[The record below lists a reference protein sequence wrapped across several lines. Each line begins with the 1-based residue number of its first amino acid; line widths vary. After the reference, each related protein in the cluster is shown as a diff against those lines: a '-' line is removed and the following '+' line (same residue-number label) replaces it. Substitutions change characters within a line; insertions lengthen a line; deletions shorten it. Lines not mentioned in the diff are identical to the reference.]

1 MRLPRLEHMAVPCA
15 GASGLQTRRAHRLKV
30 ALLKSWRAGW
40 TRRPRRVLTRTGK
53 RRGRRFYFVPLSFST
68 ELLKVYVPSLAMLLW
83 SATVAFAQSQP
94 EVRRA
99 RPIDEPAV
107 QRAVPAQDSIERTL
121 RSLDQE
127 SSQRPASDTERSD
140 QRQLDYANALFTRK
154 LYDLAA
160 PEYQKY
166 LDDYPGSPGRANAY
180 FSLGECNRNLN
191 HPSSAR
197 TNFQKVLN
205 DYGDSEFAGPA
216 AYALAEMAFT
226 DKDYA
231 TALPLFHRAAAKSKE
246 PTVALS
252 GRYFEARCLE
262 ATGRKDEAADIYV
275 QVADA
280 GNANP
285 YREDA
290 RVTAASIFAG
300 KGRKIDALKQYEA
313 LANESQKPA
322 LKAESAVRGGMLAL
336 ELVQADKGKI
346 DKAMADRAAALL
358 QKGRSLPEAGK
369 LRAIAQVGLRKLQY
383 QTGQYAQLLA
393 DYKKELEKLP
403 DAAQAEV
410 LLLAANSERQL
421 GRPKEAEAL
430 YRQIIAKYPDR
441 EEAKD
446 AAYQRLINVYN
457 SDPTALSA
465 AVDEFLATNPTNERA
480 DEAKLLK
487 AEAFYKQQNYT
498 EAAAIYGELRAS
510 ELSPRLR
517 AEAAYKL
524 GLCHI
529 QTKNTPGVIEAFTYY
544 VQTFPD
550 APQMPA
556 ALAQRA
562 LAYQQSQNYGAAL
575 TDLNII
581 LAKYPKVREREA
593 TLQLKALILG
603 QQENAKGMVE
613 TFRQLLKEFP
623 KSSVAAQAQYYI
635 GKTAFEAKDYRTAL
649 AALNTARQL
658 NKDQYYNL
666 ASLRIILCQFYLKDR
681 PALTKEVNDFM
692 TDSPNSNVPPEVLE
706 WLGIEYYN
714 EKNFQAAEKYLSTL
728 RKIDNPGS
736 VKPDYLFYLGDA
748 ATKLKN
754 APEAEEAFAKYLL
767 TAKDPAGKAKVLL
780 ALGAV
785 KISAHKPDEAQK
797 IAEQIMA
804 LQPEGRVNAEARLLA
819 GEVQLE
825 RGNFDDAGKAF
836 KGVALLYDDPA
847 ITPRALDKAALSY
860 RQAGKTE
867 EADRLAH
874 ELRERY
880 PNYAGG

>member
-1 MRLPRLEHMAVPCA
+1 MKITRSAA
-15 GASGLQTRRAHRLKV
+15 G
-30 ALLKSWRAGW
+30 LLG
-40 TRRPRRVLTRTGK
+40 
-53 RRGRRFYFVPLSFST
+53 
-68 ELLKVYVPSLAMLLW
+68 LAMLL
-83 SATVAFAQSQP
+83 STASILIAQWQP

-99 RPIDEPAV
+99 RPVDEPPAP
-107 QRAVPAQDSIERTL
+107 RAVPAEEPVDKTL
-121 RSLDQE
+121 RALAEEFSE
-127 SSQRPASDTERSD
+127 KPARETERSD

-154 LYDLAA
+154 LYDLAV

-166 LDDYPGSPGRANAY
+166 LEDYPGRPGRANAY
-180 FSLGECNRNLN
+180 FSLGECYRNLN
-191 HPSSAR
+191 RVSSAR
-197 TNFQKVLN
+197 TNLQKVLN

-216 AYALAEMAFT
+216 AYALAELAFAE
-226 DKDYA
+226 KDYA
-231 TALPLFHRAAAKSKE
+231 SALPLFHRSAAKSKE
-246 PTVALS
+246 PAVALS
-252 GRYFEARCLE
+252 ARYFEARCLE
-262 ATGRKDEAADIYV
+262 ALGRKEEAANIYA

-290 RVTAASIFAG
+290 RLTAASIFAAR
-300 KGRKIDALKQYEA
+300 GRKIDALKQYEA
-313 LANESQKPA
+313 LANEAQKPA
-322 LKAESAVRGGMLAL
+322 LKAESAVRGGMIALDLA
-336 ELVQADKGKI
+336 QPDKGKI
-346 DKAMADRAAALL
+346 DKAMAERAAALL
-358 QKGRSLPEAGK
+358 QKGRTLPDAGK
-369 LRAIAQVGLRKLQY
+369 FRAIAQVGLRKLQY
-383 QTGQYAQLLA
+383 QTGEYAELLT
-393 DYKKELEKLP
+393 DYKKDLDKLP
-403 DAAQAEV
+403 DGAQAEV

-421 GRPKEAEAL
+421 GHSKEAEAL
-430 YRQIIAKYPDR
+430 YRRIIAQYPDR

-457 SDPTALSA
+457 SDPSALN
-465 AVDEFLATNPTNERA
+465 AVVEEFLATNPTDERA
-480 DEAKLLK
+480 DQAKLLK
-487 AEAFYKQQNYT
+487 AEAQYKQQNYT
-498 EAAAIYGELRAS
+498 EAASIYGELRAS
-510 ELSPRLR
+510 QLSTRLR

-524 GLCHI
+524 GLCHV
-529 QTKNTPGVIEAFTYY
+529 QTKNVPGVIEAFTYY
-544 VQTFPD
+544 AQTFPD
-550 APQMPA
+550 SPEVPA
-556 ALAQRA
+556 ALGQRA
-562 LAYQQSQNYGAAL
+562 LAYEQSKNYAAAL

-581 LAKYPKVREREA
+581 LAKYPKAHEREA

-603 QQENAKGMVE
+603 QQENTKGMVE

-635 GKTAFEAKDYRTAL
+635 GKAAFEAKDYKTAL

-658 NKDQYYNL
+658 NKEQYYNL

-681 PALTKEVNDFM
+681 PVLTKEVNTFM
-692 TDSPNSNVPPEVLE
+692 ANSPNVNVPPEVLE

-714 EKNFQAAEKYLSTL
+714 EKNFQASEKYLSAL

-736 VKPDYLFYLGDA
+736 VKPDFLFYLGDA

-754 APEAEEAFAKYLL
+754 LAEAEDAFSKYLQ
-767 TAKDPAGKAKVLL
+767 TATDPAGKAKVLL

-785 KISAHKPDEAQK
+785 KISAHKPDDAQK
-797 IAEQIMA
+797 IAEEIMS

-847 ITPRALDKAALSY
+847 ITPRALDKAALAY

-867 EADRLAH
+867 EADRLSR

>member
-1 MRLPRLEHMAVPCA
+1 MKMKRSPA
-15 GASGLQTRRAHRLKV
+15 GLLGLAT
-30 ALLKSWRAGW
+30 
-40 TRRPRRVLTRTGK
+40 
-53 RRGRRFYFVPLSFST
+53 
-68 ELLKVYVPSLAMLLW
+68 LLW
-83 SATVAFAQSQP
+83 VASVAHAQLQP

-99 RPIDEPAV
+99 RPIDEPPAP
-107 QRAVPAQDSIERTL
+107 RALPADESIDRVL
-121 RSLDQE
+121 RSLKEDTSE
-127 SSQRPASDTERSD
+127 PSQHEGEAAA
-140 QRQLDYANALFTRK
+140 QRQLDYANGLFTRK

-166 LDDYPGSPGRANAY
+166 IDNYPGRSGRANAY
-180 FSLGECNRNLN
+180 FSLGECHRNLN
-191 HPSSAR
+191 RVSSAR
-197 TNFQKVLN
+197 TNLQKVLN

-216 AYALAEMAFT
+216 AYALAEMAFA

-231 TALPLFHRAAAKSKE
+231 AALPLFHRSAAKSKE
-246 PTVALS
+246 PAVTLS
-252 GRYFEARCLE
+252 ARYFEARCLE
-262 ATGRKDEAADIYV
+262 ATGRKEEAADIYV

-280 GNANP
+280 GNPNP

-290 RVTAASIFAG
+290 RWTAASILASRG
-300 KGRKIDALKQYEA
+300 KKIDALRQYEA

-322 LKAESAVRGGMLAL
+322 VKAESAVRGGMIAL
-336 ELVQADKGKI
+336 ELVQADKGKT
-346 DKAMADRAAALL
+346 DKAMADRATALL
-358 QKGRSLPEAGK
+358 QKGRTLPEAGK
-369 LRAIAQVGLRKLQY
+369 FRPIAQVGLRKLQF

-393 DYKKELEKLP
+393 DYKKDLEKLP
-403 DAAQAEV
+403 EAAQAEV

-421 GRPKEAEAL
+421 GHSKEAEAV

-457 SDPTALSA
+457 SDPSGLSA

-480 DEAKLLK
+480 DQAKLLK
-487 AEAFYKQQNYT
+487 AEALYKQQNYND
-498 EAAAIYGELRAS
+498 AASIYGELRAS
-510 ELSPRLR
+510 QLSTRLR

-524 GLCHI
+524 GLCHV
-529 QTKNTPGVIEAFTYY
+529 QMKNVPGVIEAFTYY
-544 VQTFPD
+544 LQTFPD
-550 APQMPA
+550 TPEAPA
-556 ALAQRA
+556 ALGQRA
-562 LAYQQSQNYGAAL
+562 LAYEQSRNYNAAL
-575 TDLNII
+575 TDLSII
-581 LAKYPKVREREA
+581 LAKYPKVHEREA

-603 QQENAKGMVE
+603 QQENTKGMVE
-613 TFRQLLKEFP
+613 TFRQLLREFP

-635 GKTAFEAKDYRTAL
+635 GKAAFETKDYKTAL
-649 AALNTARQL
+649 TALNTARQL
-658 NKDQYYNL
+658 NKEQYYNL

-681 PALTKEVNDFM
+681 SALTKEVNTFM
-692 TDSPNSNVPPEVLE
+692 ANSPNVNVPPEVLE

-714 EKNFQAAEKYLSTL
+714 DKNFQAAEKYLSAL

-736 VKPDYLFYLGDA
+736 VKPDFLFYLGDA

-754 APEAEEAFAKYLL
+754 AAEAEDAFSKYLL

-785 KISAHKPDEAQK
+785 KVSAHKPDEAQK
-797 IAEQIMA
+797 IAEEIMA

-847 ITPRALDKAALSY
+847 ITPRALDKAALAY
-860 RQAGKTE
+860 RQAGKTD
-867 EADRLAH
+867 EADRLSR

-880 PNYAGG
+880 PNYAAGG